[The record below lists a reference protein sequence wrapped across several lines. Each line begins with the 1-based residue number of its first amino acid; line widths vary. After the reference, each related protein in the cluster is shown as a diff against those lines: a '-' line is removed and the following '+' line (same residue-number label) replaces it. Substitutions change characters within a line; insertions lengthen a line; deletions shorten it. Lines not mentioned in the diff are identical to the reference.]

1 MAGYSTAGVAQFSV
15 TGATS
20 EKLAE
25 VEKRYYDTYL
35 QYNRMVEANDQE
47 GAKKVFEQLKVYSD
61 EYNSLKKAVK
71 AE

>member
-1 MAGYSTAGVAQFSV
+1 
-15 TGATS
+15 
-20 EKLAE
+20 
-25 VEKRYYDTYL
+25 
-35 QYNRMVEANDQE
+35 MVEANDQE